1 MLLRIAP
8 DMFID
13 DRYECVTIKD
23 VHDEI
28 IRTSKFKSKYPWTR
42 ELRSKIK
49 PLSINASQNKT
60 IDLYFSAISEL
71 INVGTLNKVTGR
83 LFDLSFPD
91 RKIAAST
98 LALGYKITS
107 GDAGLVAFCEQEF
120 SNDFKGSVSPLAII
134 NRWIERKTIVW
145 DDRKQ
150 EYLADWAE
158 KYEHRQPKKD
168 KIAFRKLTGRKYEG
182 S

>member
-13 DRYECVTIKD
+13 ERYECVTIKD

-28 IRTSKFKSKYPWTR
+28 KRTSKFKNKYPWAKD
-42 ELRSKIK
+42 LRSKIK
-49 PLSINASQNKT
+49 TLSLRASQRKT
-60 IDLYFSAISEL
+60 VDLYFSTISEL
-71 INVGTLNKVTGR
+71 INTGTINKVTGH
-83 LFDLSFPD
+83 LFDLSYPD

-107 GDAGLVAFCEQEF
+107 GDAGLVAFCGQEF
-120 SNDFKGSVSPLAII
+120 SKEFKGAVSPLAVI
-134 NRWIERKTIVW
+134 NRWIEKGIIVW
-145 DDRKQ
+145 DDIKQ

-158 KYEHRQPKKD
+158 KNEHPQPRND
-168 KIAFRKLTGRKYEG
+168 KVVFRKLTKRKYVG
-182 S
+182 T